1 MAILVLVAVYVAVD
15 VCRKGGVSRGEN
27 RYIGRLVV
35 LWDVT
40 LASEEHRT
48 CEIK

>member
-1 MAILVLVAVYVAVD
+1 MANLLLVAVYNAVD
-15 VCRKGGVSRGEN
+15 VCHKGGGSRGEN
-27 RYIGRLVV
+27 RYIGGLVY
-35 LWDVT
+35 DVT